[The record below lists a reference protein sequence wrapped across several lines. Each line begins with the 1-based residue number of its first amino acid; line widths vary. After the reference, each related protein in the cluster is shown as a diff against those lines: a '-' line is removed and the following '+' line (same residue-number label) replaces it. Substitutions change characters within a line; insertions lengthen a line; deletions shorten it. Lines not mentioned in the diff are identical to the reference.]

1 MAIKDNTEMPP
12 AELDVNTARL
22 AHLRWELALEASV
35 NGGDGPAPMRGHED
49 CELGHWIYG
58 TGLARYG
65 KHNSVWQLKSTHKRF
80 HHLAEE
86 TVVALAAGNQGR
98 ASEAM
103 ASVRR
108 LSGEIL
114 YLLTS
119 LELDVI
125 ESAMTRAN
133 GSDIPS
139 RFMRMIFPRPQPI
152 DMLSVHYHGGQD
164 HPALNVTGVR
174 LAHLKWIRDL
184 QWAFRGH
191 GKTRP
196 VQPSEECSL
205 GIWIH
210 GTALRQLGET
220 ESLKALDAAHK
231 RFHREVNLVLS
242 SLAHGL
248 LRKADETYEEAL
260 TLSGEI
266 VTRLTRLQLDLS
278 GSDLLS
284 AATSKL

>member
-1 MAIKDNTEMPP
+1 MPP
-12 AELDVNTARL
+12 VELDVNTARL

-35 NGGDGPAPMRGHED
+35 EGRGSHAPLQGHED
-49 CELGHWIYG
+49 CALGHWIYG

-65 KHNSVWQLKSTHKRF
+65 KHNSVWQLKSTHKKF

-86 TVVALAAGNQGR
+86 TAVALAAGAQDR
-98 ASEAM
+98 ARETM

-125 ESAMTRAN
+125 EAAMAQ
-133 GSDIPS
+133 S
-139 RFMRMIFPRPQPI
+139 RRDDLTSRVMRIIFPKPQPI
-152 DMLSVHYHGGQD
+152 NMLSVHYHGDEGQD
-164 HPALNVTGVR
+164 HSALNVTGVR

-191 GKTRP
+191 GKAKS

-210 GTALRQLGET
+210 GTALRALGET
-220 ESLKALDAAHK
+220 ETLKTLDSAHK
-231 RFHREVNLVLS
+231 RFHRDVNLVLS

-248 LRKADETYEEAL
+248 LRKADENYEEAL

-266 VTRLTRLQLDLS
+266 VTQLTRLQLDLRDS
-278 GSDLLS
+278 ELLS
-284 AATSKL
+284 AASSKL

>member
-1 MAIKDNTEMPP
+1 MPP
-12 AELDVNTARL
+12 VELDVNTARL

-35 NGGDGPAPMRGHED
+35 EGNGGRASLQGHED

-65 KHNSVWQLKSTHKRF
+65 KHNSVWQLKSTHKKF

-86 TVVALAAGNQGR
+86 TAVAVAAGAQGQAR
-98 ASEAM
+98 TAM

-125 ESAMTRAN
+125 ESAMARATESN
-133 GSDIPS
+133 IPS
-139 RFMRMIFPRPQPI
+139 RVLQMIFPRRPQPI

-191 GKTRP
+191 GKATP

-210 GTALRQLGET
+210 GTALRELGET
-220 ESLKALDAAHK
+220 ETLKALDAAHK
-231 RFHREVNLVLS
+231 RFHRDVNLVLS

-248 LRKADETYEEAL
+248 LRKADETYEDAL
-260 TLSGEI
+260 ILSGEI
-266 VTRLTRLQLDLS
+266 VTQLTRLQLDLS
-278 GSDLLS
+278 GSNLLS
-284 AATSKL
+284 ATSSKL

>member
-1 MAIKDNTEMPP
+1 MPSLD
-12 AELDVNTARL
+12 LDVNTARL

-35 NGGDGPAPMRGHED
+35 DGGGGHAPLQGHED

-65 KHNSVWQLKSTHKRF
+65 KHNSVWQLKSSHKKF

-86 TVVALAAGNQGR
+86 TAVALAAGTQER
-98 ASEAM
+98 ARETM

-125 ESAMTRAN
+125 ESAVSQVKEDN
-133 GSDIPS
+133 IPS
-139 RFMRMIFPRPQPI
+139 RILRMIFPKPQPI
-152 DMLSVHYHGGQD
+152 DMLSVHYHGGQSRE
-164 HPALNVTGVR
+164 HGALNVTGVR

-184 QWAFRGH
+184 QWAFRSH

-210 GTALRQLGET
+210 GTALRELGET
-220 ESLKALDAAHK
+220 GTLKALESAHK
-231 RFHREVNLVLS
+231 RFHRDVNLVLS

-266 VTRLTRLQLDLS
+266 VTLLTRLELDLS
-278 GSDLLS
+278 GSELL
-284 AATSKL
+284 AASSSRL

>member
-1 MAIKDNTEMPP
+1 MPP
-12 AELDVNTARL
+12 VELDVNTARL

-35 NGGDGPAPMRGHED
+35 EGSGEHAPLQGHED

-80 HHLAEE
+80 HHLAAE
-86 TVVALAAGNQGR
+86 TAVAVAAGAQDQAR
-98 ASEAM
+98 EAM

-125 ESAMTRAN
+125 ETAMAQPTEN
-133 GSDIPS
+133 NIPS
-139 RFMRMIFPRPQPI
+139 RVLQMIFPRPQPI

-164 HPALNVTGVR
+164 HSALNVTGVR

-191 GKTRP
+191 GKARS

-210 GTALRQLGET
+210 GTALRELGET
-220 ESLKALDAAHK
+220 ATLKALDAAHK

-248 LRKADETYEEAL
+248 LRNADETYEEAL

-266 VTRLTRLQLDLS
+266 VTQLTRLQLELS

-284 AATSKL
+284 ATSSKL